1 MNRINEYIQYHVDS
15 SRALDIDPQVE
26 ALQYIC
32 KRFDLDIEQRCWLCF
47 LFSTNYCVAT
57 TYYMFNQ
64 FPRFE
69 DVDIRVLQVWWEKNR
84 DKLIFQTDRAWVRSK
99 NQFVEAFISYQNF
112 VFRWSQGS
120 MRQHVAITRAIS
132 PGIDPYARYD
142 YLLKN
147 FRIALFGRFTMF
159 LYSEL
164 LHVIAG
170 IDIAVRL
177 DLREAESSRNGLV
190 FALGLEDVAYT
201 GRHGRKATKA
211 EIEYLNKGLAFISG
225 QINRLPINPR
235 HKSLWSIETT
245 LCAYK
250 KNKLGKLIREAA
262 NLGASAMSTEFFC
275 VEQRSPTLKSFMPT
289 FNELCGFD
297 VMEFYRKYSVSS
309 GYLRLNRKVKEPF
322 LRNMKNLCEEV
333 GMRFYVSDAH
343 FKEMCCN
350 GSCCGLPPD
359 WNYSRGKWSEALQIA
374 KINGVVRYSD
384 VKGDIEKLVSGF
396 QWIRAQGF
404 NCNSSERRAKFEG
417 MTMADYMRWLW
428 NNPQAGQSP
437 YKLFEGVLRPVGKD
451 DCKDLIYQYTGKD

>member
-164 LHVIAG
+164 LHTIAG

-177 DLREAESSRNGLV
+177 DIALHQLEGGQPGLC
-190 FALGLEDVAYT
+190 
-201 GRHGRKATKA
+201 
-211 EIEYLNKGLAFISG
+211 
-225 QINRLPINPR
+225 
-235 HKSLWSIETT
+235 SL
-245 LCAYK
+245 
-250 KNKLGKLIREAA
+250 
-262 NLGASAMSTEFFC
+262 SAWKM
-275 VEQRSPTLKSFMPT
+275 
-289 FNELCGFD
+289 
-297 VMEFYRKYSVSS
+297 
-309 GYLRLNRKVKEPF
+309 
-322 LRNMKNLCEEV
+322 
-333 GMRFYVSDAH
+333 
-343 FKEMCCN
+343 
-350 GSCCGLPPD
+350 
-359 WNYSRGKWSEALQIA
+359 
-374 KINGVVRYSD
+374 
-384 VKGDIEKLVSGF
+384 
-396 QWIRAQGF
+396 
-404 NCNSSERRAKFEG
+404 
-417 MTMADYMRWLW
+417 
-428 NNPQAGQSP
+428 
-437 YKLFEGVLRPVGKD
+437 
-451 DCKDLIYQYTGKD
+451 

>member
-69 DVDIRVLQVWWEKNR
+69 DVDIRVLQAWWEKNR

-164 LHVIAG
+164 LHTIAG

-250 KNKLGKLIREAA
+250 KNKLGKRWVGYYIER
-262 NLGASAMSTEFFC
+262 G
-275 VEQRSPTLKSFMPT
+275 
-289 FNELCGFD
+289 
-297 VMEFYRKYSVSS
+297 RK
-309 GYLRLNRKVKEPF
+309 E
-322 LRNMKNLCEEV
+322 
-333 GMRFYVSDAH
+333 
-343 FKEMCCN
+343 
-350 GSCCGLPPD
+350 
-359 WNYSRGKWSEALQIA
+359 
-374 KINGVVRYSD
+374 
-384 VKGDIEKLVSGF
+384 IEKMQEQLQEINWEPLWTF
-396 QWIRAQGF
+396 RA
-404 NCNSSERRAKFEG
+404 E
-417 MTMADYMRWLW
+417 T
-428 NNPQAGQSP
+428 
-437 YKLFEGVLRPVGKD
+437 
-451 DCKDLIYQYTGKD
+451 YQKQYLP